1 VVEKSGAMSL
11 LNLCPMAHLKRMWV
25 EPAMEICDFS
35 MYRQCKGQHV
45 RVWGR
50 ESGVESRGFHVC
62 RGVGRIGGE
71 EDYAKIS
78 NSFTS
83 KDSMQCT
90 YSLASVA
97 LHIGRT
103 AQASALRDSW
113 LARPHAL

>member
-71 EDYAKIS
+71 EDY
-78 NSFTS
+78 
-83 KDSMQCT
+83 
-90 YSLASVA
+90 SLASVA